1 MFENYKF
8 IDAYFT
14 NNEKTVITSLWE
26 DKDGETIEAAIPA
39 EDDNPLWKELL
50 NVPDVTIDSL
60 HERTYKYIREQRAI
74 FEEQIITI
82 GKREGLVYDVDNIN
96 TDIYKAIAHCVFDDF
111 NEEDDKEKLFMYK
124 ISLFETDLIKNC
136 KDKKLKTA
144 LRRTKNIVEA
154 TKAAIAI
161 VESMAD
167 TTE

>member
-8 IDAYFT
+8 VDAYFT

-26 DKDGETIEAAIPA
+26 NDKGEIIEEGIPA

-60 HERTYKYIREQRAI
+60 HERTYKFIREQRAI
-74 FEEQIITI
+74 FEDQIITI
-82 GKREGLVYDVDNIN
+82 GKREGLIYDVDNIN
-96 TDIYKAIAHCVFDDF
+96 TDIYKAIAHCLFGDF
-111 NEEDDKEKLFMYK
+111 NEEEDKEKLFMYK
-124 ISLFETDLIKNC
+124 ISLFEADLIKNC
-136 KDKKLKTA
+136 TDKELKTK

>member
-50 NVPDVTIDSL
+50 NMPDITIDSL

-74 FEEQIITI
+74 FEDQIITI
-82 GKREGLVYDVDNIN
+82 GKREGLIYDVDNIN
-96 TDIYKAIAHCVFDDF
+96 TDIYKAIAHCVFSDF

-124 ISLFETDLIKNC
+124 ISLFEADLIKNC

-154 TKAAIAI
+154 TKAAITI

>member
-14 NNEKTVITSLWE
+14 NNEKTVINSLWE
-26 DKDGETIEAAIPA
+26 NENGETIEAAIPA

-74 FEEQIITI
+74 FEDQIITI
-82 GKREGLVYDVDNIN
+82 GKKEGLIYDVDNIN
-96 TDIYKAIAHCVFDDF
+96 TDIYKAIAHCIFSDF
-111 NEEDDKEKLFMYK
+111 NEEEDKEKLFMYK
-124 ISLFETDLIKNC
+124 ISLFEADLIKNC
-136 KDKKLKTA
+136 TDKELKTK